1 MFLELTGQNVKLTD
15 GIRRQISHKFNKLD
29 QFSHMPTKVHVVL
42 SVHKLEHKIQ
52 ATMHLPQNDLH
63 AVASSKD
70 MYKTIDM
77 VLHKLKT
84 QLNKVKYKM
93 TAHH

>member
-1 MFLELTGQNVKLTD
+1 MILKTN
-15 GIRRQISHKFNKLD
+15 NKLIVFD
-29 QFSHMPTKVHVVL
+29 INNYS
-42 SVHKLEHKIQ
+42 
-52 ATMHLPQNDLH
+52 
-63 AVASSKD
+63 SSKD

-84 QLNKVKYKM
+84 QLNKVKDKM